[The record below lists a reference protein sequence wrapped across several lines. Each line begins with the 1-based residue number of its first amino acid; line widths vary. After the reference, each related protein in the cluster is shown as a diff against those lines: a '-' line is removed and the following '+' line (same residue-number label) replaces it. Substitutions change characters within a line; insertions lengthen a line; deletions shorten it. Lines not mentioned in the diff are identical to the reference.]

1 MPNSQQLHNRS
12 HSNSSADRLD
22 SVNHAEPMF
31 YYFAYGSCMC
41 PVDLRRSL
49 GEPTHLYVVGVAR
62 LNGYRLGFYYHS
74 PHRDCGCLDIVKD
87 ANSYVEGVLYCLPT
101 RLSDRLDLRED
112 VSSGGYQHELVT
124 VNVGKNTYANVRTYS
139 VINKL
144 TRELAPN
151 DWYSSVVLRGASTCG
166 LTERYFWQ
174 LFYHIYQ
181 LQLLQVNGNGNVN
194 RVKECAG

>member
-1 MPNSQQLHNRS
+1 MPNSQSLQNRS

-62 LNGYRLGFYYHS
+62 LHGYRLGFYYRS
-74 PHRDCGCLDIVKD
+74 PHRGCGCLDIVKD

-124 VNVGKNTYANVRTYS
+124 VKVGKNTYANVRTYS

-144 TRELAPN
+144 TYELAPN

-181 LQLLQVNGNGNVN
+181 LQLLQVHGNGN